1 MDGYWHPAN
10 RNCVLD
16 TTAQAPERQ
25 RVDKDRE
32 YREGNSIVF
41 KNNTSHLDLIRSG
54 LSN

>member
-1 MDGYWHPAN
+1 MDGYWHSAN